1 VSKLTQQLQYL
12 KEENRILRARL
23 PRKLLVTPHERQRL
37 LCFGKPLGKTIAA
50 LISIVSPRTFARW
63 LSAEKPVKFK
73 DVLCGRPGRP
83 RTDSEIRD
91 LILRMAEENAWGY
104 TRIVGELRKLGIHHV
119 CRSTVA
125 NILRENGFEPGP
137 RRRPGTWSEF
147 IYRHA
152 TTLWACDFFSQKVWT
167 CLGLV
172 EMFVLVVMHI
182 GSQRVHVVGMTAH
195 PDAAWM
201 AEQAHNLEQFLAVQ
215 PDKPRYLIR
224 DLDGTFT
231 AEFDAHLESA
241 GIEMVRVGPR
251 APNLNA
257 YCERWI
263 GSIRQE
269 CLDHF
274 IVFGEAHL
282 RYLIDEYVEFFNT
295 CRPHQG
301 LGNKPLGCV
310 DTPESDDQV
319 PLDKVVCDERLG
331 GLLRHYRRAA

>member
-1 VSKLTQQLQYL
+1 
-12 KEENRILRARL
+12 
-23 PRKLLVTPHERQRL
+23 
-37 LCFGKPLGKTIAA
+37 
-50 LISIVSPRTFARW
+50 
-63 LSAEKPVKFK
+63 
-73 DVLCGRPGRP
+73 
-83 RTDSEIRD
+83 
-91 LILRMAEENAWGY
+91 
-104 TRIVGELRKLGIHHV
+104 
-119 CRSTVA
+119 
-125 NILRENGFEPGP
+125 
-137 RRRPGTWSEF
+137 
-147 IYRHA
+147 
-152 TTLWACDFFSQKVWT
+152 
-167 CLGLV
+167 
-172 EMFVLVVMHI
+172 
-182 GSQRVHVVGMTAH
+182 
-195 PDAAWM
+195 M

-224 DLDGTFT
+224 DLDGKVT

-241 GIEMVRVGPR
+241 GIAMVRVGPR

-282 RYLIDEYVEFFNT
+282 RYLIEEYVEFFKT

-301 LGNKPLGCV
+301 MGNKPLGCV

-319 PLDKVVCDERLG
+319 PLDKVVCDEHLG